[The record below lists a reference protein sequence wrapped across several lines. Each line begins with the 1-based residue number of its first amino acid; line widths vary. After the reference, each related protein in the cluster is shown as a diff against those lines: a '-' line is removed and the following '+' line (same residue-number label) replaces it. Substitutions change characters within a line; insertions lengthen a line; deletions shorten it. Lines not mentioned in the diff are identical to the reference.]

1 MTHPVEILPKGQT
14 VFRLAHSIFGEE
26 YDRLVATHRKARV
39 TVVVIDT
46 NILINDVKHSL
57 LKAPLTSLME
67 AARIGALRLF
77 ASTTVRDEV
86 WEKLGDET
94 IVRKLKIDSVEAR
107 QRWMQSYLPWITF
120 LDPGDLPL
128 LSARVE
134 LLQTK
139 DPDDVPTGQ
148 IIELLRPDVV
158 LCYNT
163 KHLGHFDIIA
173 EGWVRVAVD
182 YRDISRREGIVVGV
196 EFVGTV
202 SVQTA
207 FGVAELSI
215 SALAKIDKN
224 VWQILGLI
232 ALVTIGIALV
242 HPPTRRWFQTKGASA
257 VSAVK
262 RAAESVGEG
271 IASVAETVATAEEA
285 ARKAKQTLALR
296 PERAITS
303 PRRVLEYAAWVLART
318 SGPLSAE
325 EIMRRM
331 RDAGYQ
337 TTSEHPEPY
346 LKKILH
352 SHPGLFHGEDS
363 HWSLGYS

>member
-1 MTHPVEILPKGQT
+1 MTHPVETLPEGQT
-14 VFRLAHSIFGEE
+14 VFGLAHGIFGEE
-26 YDRLVATHRKARV
+26 YDRLVATHREGRIAV
-39 TVVVIDT
+39 AVIDT

-57 LKAPLTSLME
+57 LRVPLTSLME

-77 ASTTVRDEV
+77 ASTIVRDEA
-86 WEKLGDET
+86 WEKLGDKT
-94 IVRKLKIDSVEAR
+94 ITQKLKIDSVEAR
-107 QRWMQSYLPWITF
+107 QRWVQSYLPWITF

-128 LSARVE
+128 LSPRVE
-134 LLQTK
+134 LLQAK

-158 LCYNT
+158 LCYDI

-173 EGWVRVAVD
+173 DGWVHVAVD
-182 YRDISRREGIVVGV
+182 YRDISRREGIVVSI

-202 SVQTA
+202 SVQAA

-242 HPPTRRWFQTKGASA
+242 HPPTRRWFQTQGAAA

-271 IASVAETVATAEEA
+271 IASVAETVATAEKVAEEA
-285 ARKAKQTLALR
+285 RQTLALR
-296 PERAITS
+296 PARAVTS
-303 PRRVLEYAAWVLART
+303 PRKVLEYAACVLARA
-318 SGPLSAE
+318 SGPLSTE
-325 EIMRRM
+325 EIIRRM
-331 RDAGYQ
+331 REAGYQ

-346 LKKILH
+346 LRKILR
-352 SHPGLFHGEDS
+352 SHPGVFHSEDGR
-363 HWSLGYS
+363 WSLGCS